1 MVSDIEILIEHYIYD
16 EIKNFF
22 ETEEKDKEQHILNS
36 WVQTFQNDKNAL
48 SIILEVFES
57 KAFIDSTTLTRDFNP
72 EWLSKKD
79 FEVWDE
85 IKQNLSSEYRWE
97 KHKKLMD
104 EIKEMEQKIEK
115 MDKELENK

>member
-22 ETEEKDKEQHILNS
+22 ETEEKDKEQHILNR

-48 SIILEVFES
+48 SIILEAFED
-57 KAFIDSTTLTRDFNP
+57 KADTGLHFNQKYLTKEEF
-72 EWLSKKD
+72 K
-79 FEVWDE
+79 VWDE

-97 KHKKLMD
+97 KHKKLMN
-104 EIKEMEQKIEK
+104 EIKEMDKKIEK
-115 MDKELENK
+115 MDKELKNK